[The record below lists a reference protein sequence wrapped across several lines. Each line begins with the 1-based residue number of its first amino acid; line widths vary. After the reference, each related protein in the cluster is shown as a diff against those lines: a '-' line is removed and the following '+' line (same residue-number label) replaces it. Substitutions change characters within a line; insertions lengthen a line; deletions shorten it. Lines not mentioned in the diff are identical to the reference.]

1 MNDFATTLDPVLVEI
16 EVLLGET
23 KMPVHQLLRMGRGA
37 IIELDGREDQ
47 DLIVLAND
55 IPIAKAQVVVDGGQI
70 SIEITKML
78 PRLPRAKL

>member
-37 IIELDGREDQ
+37 IIELAGREDQ
-47 DLIVLAND
+47 DLLVLAND
-55 IPIAKAQVVVDGGQI
+55 VPIAKAQVVVDGGQI

-78 PRLPRAKL
+78 PRQPRAKL

>member
-47 DLIVLAND
+47 DLLVLAND

-78 PRLPRAKL
+78 ARQPRAKL

>member
-47 DLIVLAND
+47 DLLVLAND
-55 IPIAKAQVVVDGGQI
+55 VPIAKAQVVVDGGQI

-78 PRLPRAKL
+78 ARQPRAKL